1 MSGFFVRF
9 LKKAHVEEISFTLS
23 DFANHNE
30 FVDINDLRFGK
41 FYFSQQILEFWGKIV
56 KFWQEISHK
65 AW

>member
-9 LKKAHVEEISFTLS
+9 LKGAHVEEISFTLS

-30 FVDINDLRFGK
+30 FVHINDLSFGK